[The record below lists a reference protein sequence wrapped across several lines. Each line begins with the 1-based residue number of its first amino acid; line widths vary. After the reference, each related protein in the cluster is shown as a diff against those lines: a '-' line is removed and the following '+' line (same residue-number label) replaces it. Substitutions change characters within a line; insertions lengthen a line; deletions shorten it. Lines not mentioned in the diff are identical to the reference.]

1 MQRAVLSCQ
10 MRNFAPKVKPNL
22 VMSIAQNL
30 EAVRRQLPQGVR
42 LVAVSK
48 THPVE
53 VLMEAYNAGQR
64 IFGENKVQEMRLKQQ
79 VMPADVQWHMIGHL
93 QTNKVKQLVPFVSMI
108 HSVDSQRLLETINSE
123 ACKHNRLID
132 CLLQVH
138 IAQEDTKFGFAD
150 DELRDLL
157 RTGLLTQMAN
167 VRVVGLMGMA
177 SVSDCE
183 EQISAEFAHLRQ
195 LFDELKAQHFAADAH
210 FCELSMGMSHDY
222 PLAIAQGSTMVRVG
236 SRIFGQRDYAT
247 VNQ

>member
-1 MQRAVLSCQ
+1 
-10 MRNFAPKVKPNL
+10 
-22 VMSIAQNL
+22 MSIAQNL

-236 SRIFGQRDYAT
+236 SRIFGQRNYAT

>member
-1 MQRAVLSCQ
+1 
-10 MRNFAPKVKPNL
+10 
-22 VMSIAQNL
+22 MSIAQNL

-236 SRIFGQRDYAT
+236 SRIFGQRNYAA

>member
-1 MQRAVLSCQ
+1 
-10 MRNFAPKVKPNL
+10 
-22 VMSIAQNL
+22 MSIAQNL

-79 VMPADVQWHMIGHL
+79 AMPADVQWHMIGHL

-236 SRIFGQRDYAT
+236 SRIFGQRNYAT

>member
-1 MQRAVLSCQ
+1 

-157 RTGLLTQMAN
+157 RTGLHTQMAN

-236 SRIFGQRDYAT
+236 SRIFGQRNYAT

>member
-1 MQRAVLSCQ
+1 

-64 IFGENKVQEMRLKQQ
+64 IFGENKVQEMRLKHQ

-236 SRIFGQRDYAT
+236 SRIFGQRNYAT

>member
-1 MQRAVLSCQ
+1 
-10 MRNFAPKVKPNL
+10 
-22 VMSIAQNL
+22 MSIAQNL

-210 FCELSMGMSHDY
+210 FCEMSMGMSHDY

-236 SRIFGQRDYAT
+236 SRIFGQRNYAT